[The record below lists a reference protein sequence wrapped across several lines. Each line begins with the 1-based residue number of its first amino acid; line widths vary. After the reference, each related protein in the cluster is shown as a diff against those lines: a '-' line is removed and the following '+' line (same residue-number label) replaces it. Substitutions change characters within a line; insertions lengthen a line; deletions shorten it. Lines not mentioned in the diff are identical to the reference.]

1 MNLKELLNDISKLIG
16 LPLSSVNA
24 NSDKLLTLLE
34 LDTNEGKYFVKPAT
48 GKKASRNI
56 YEFEYIL
63 RDLLEF
69 GYANVESSLG
79 GSGSSRQH
87 PETILSNLPYIEYF
101 KYKNKKHIL
110 LVDKPSH
117 DFGTLK
123 EATSNELRKVR
134 AALAA
139 REKLS
144 LYEIHKS
151 LKQVNVLI
159 DSSLKEIRTKYPGEL
174 KQDGISECISILNTL
189 EDEFSPI
196 FFNSH
201 NILTHEDSTNSLF
214 INSQYKLNKD
224 SAEEDDESDNETED
238 VFDNEPVSFDRKNLK
253 IRQIVMSFT
262 LIYDRIQYKEIEL
275 QPDFQRKERVWSQ
288 KEKSLLIESIL
299 LGLPIPM
306 FYFAEREDGNWL
318 IVDGL
323 QRTTTIF
330 DYMRGEFVLTDL
342 KYFKD
347 PEDSVYR
354 KSFQDLPRQYQR
366 KIREYQING
375 HLISVEKNDFEM
387 VRELFQRI
395 NTYGRALSAQEIR
408 CALNPGSSI
417 PFIRYLA
424 ETPEFVDATFGKVN
438 DKRMKDME
446 YVLGIISHILFGYI
460 DYNFNREDEF
470 LVNTMQYLNKYNFK
484 LNSKFSDDKP
494 KVLPEW
500 STTECDPLFYTLFNT
515 FKKGLFVSEQVF
527 GSFRFKKKNS
537 DSLNKQLVIMLVS
550 VFALLPDEVI
560 QVVINK
566 RDSFVIEFER
576 LMNGDTQAVI
586 PWISESYN
594 VQKDKDF
601 EYSISQST
609 GKKVTI
615 LYRFSNFV
623 EMIKNFTGENIIIK
637 GITKDAN

>member
-1 MNLKELLNDISKLIG
+1 MNLKELLNDISKLTG
-16 LPLSSVNA
+16 LILQPVNA
-24 NSDKLLTLLE
+24 NSDKLSLIE
-34 LDTNEGKYFVKPAT
+34 LDQNTGKYYVKPAT
-48 GKKASRNI
+48 GKKVSRNI
-56 YEFEYIL
+56 YEFEHVL
-63 RDLLEF
+63 KDLLEF

-87 PETILSNLPYIEYF
+87 PETIISNLPYIEFF

-117 DFGTLK
+117 ELGTLK
-123 EATSNELRKVR
+123 EASGNDLKKAR

-144 LYEIHKS
+144 FYEIHENLKFVNGLINNS
-151 LKQVNVLI
+151 LQ
-159 DSSLKEIRTKYPGEL
+159 EIRTKYPGEL
-174 KQDGISECISILNTL
+174 KQEGISQCINVLNSL
-189 EDEFSPI
+189 EYEFSQI
-196 FFNSH
+196 FFKSH
-201 NILTHEDSTNSLF
+201 NILKDAKSEYLPSIYDNKESDTFSL
-214 INSQYKLNKD
+214 KD
-224 SAEEDDESDNETED
+224 EDDSDNESED
-238 VFDNEPVSFDRKNLK
+238 VFENESVNFDRKNLK
-253 IRQIVMSFT
+253 IRQIVMSFS

-275 QPDFQRKERVWSQ
+275 QPDFQRKERVWSP

-306 FYFAEREDGNWL
+306 FYFAEREDGTWL

-395 NTYGRALSAQEIR
+395 NTYGRVLSPQEIR

-424 ETPEFVDATFGKVN
+424 ETPEFINATFGKVN

-446 YVLGIISHILFGYI
+446 YVLGIISHILFGYKN
-460 DYNFNREDEF
+460 YNFNREDEF

-484 LNSKFSDDKP
+484 LNGKFSDEKP

-500 STTECDPLFYTLFNT
+500 NSSECDHLFYILFEK
-515 FKKGLFVSEQVF
+515 FKNGLYVSAEIF
-527 GSFRFKKKNS
+527 DSLRFKKKNS
-537 DSLNKQLVIMLVS
+537 ESLNKQLVIMLVS
-550 VFALLPDEVI
+550 VFALLPSEISDRIILEKEEF
-560 QVVINK
+560 IN
-566 RDSFVIEFER
+566 EFEK
-576 LMNGDTQAVI
+576 LVSGETPAFV

-594 VQKDKDF
+594 DQKDKDF

-609 GKKVTI
+609 GKKATI

-623 EMIKNFTGENIIIK
+623 ELIKKFTGQDIIIE

>member
-1 MNLKELLNDISKLIG
+1 MNIKELLDDITNLIG
-16 LPLSSVNA
+16 VNLQPVNA
-24 NSDKLLTLLE
+24 NSDSLTLLE
-34 LDTNEGKYFVKPAT
+34 LDQNAGKYFIKPAM
-48 GKKASRNI
+48 GKKASRNTE
-56 YEFEYIL
+56 EFENIL
-63 RDLLEF
+63 IDLLEF
-69 GYANVESSLG
+69 GYTSIESLLG
-79 GSGSSRQH
+79 GSSNTRQH
-87 PETILSNLPYIEYF
+87 PETILSNLPYIEHF
-101 KYKNKKHIL
+101 KHKNRSYIL

-117 DFGTLK
+117 DLGTLK
-123 EATSNELRKVR
+123 AASGNDLRKAK
-134 AALAA
+134 AALTA

-144 LYEIHKS
+144 LYETHKN
-151 LKQVNVLI
+151 LKFVNELI
-159 DSSLKEIRTKYPGEL
+159 DSSLQEIRTKYPGEL
-174 KQDGISECISILNTL
+174 KQEGISQCVNILNTL
-189 EDEFSPI
+189 EDEFSQM
-196 FFNSH
+196 FFKSH
-201 NILTHEDSTNSLF
+201 NTLKHGEYRPLSSTYGRKELVPTS
-214 INSQYKLNKD
+214 SR
-224 SAEEDDESDNETED
+224 DDEESENESED
-238 VFDNEPVSFDRKNLK
+238 IFENEPVNFDRKNLK
-253 IRQIVMSFT
+253 IRQIVMSFS

-306 FYFAEREDGNWL
+306 FYFAEREDGTWL

-375 HLISVEKNDFEM
+375 HLIAVEKNDFEM

-446 YVLGIISHILFGYI
+446 YVLGVISHILFGYK
-460 DYNFNREDEF
+460 DYNFNREDDF
-470 LVNTMQYLNKYNFK
+470 LVNTMKYLNKFNFK
-484 LNSKFSDDKP
+484 LNGKFSDEKP

-500 STTECDPLFYTLFNT
+500 ASSECDQLFYTLFDK
-515 FKKGLFVSEQVF
+515 FKNGLRVSQMIF
-527 GSFRFKKKNS
+527 GLLRFKKKSS

-550 VFALLPDEVI
+550 VFALLPKELI
-560 QVVINK
+560 EKIISEKEAFIN
-566 RDSFVIEFER
+566 EFES
-576 LMNGDTQAVI
+576 LVNGDTPAFI

-594 VQKDKDF
+594 EQKDKDF

-609 GKKVTI
+609 GKKATI

-623 EMIKNFTGENIIIK
+623 ELIKKFTGQEIIIR
-637 GITKDAN
+637 GIAKDAN